1 MIQNI
6 LNEMIKYDT
15 GDVLR
20 IQHFIKVYSFA
31 HMIGEFEGMTG
42 EALQILDIAS
52 ILHDIGIHPA
62 EKKYGNCMGKYQ
74 EELGPAEAKKL
85 LAHYNLKDEIVDRVC
100 FLIGHHHTYEK
111 VDGLDYQIL
120 LEADFLVNS
129 FEDNLNKEAVITFR
143 DKVFKTKTGINVLN
157 TMFDIMKG

>member
-15 GDVLR
+15 GDVPR

-31 HMIGEFEGMTG
+31 HMIGELEGMSD
-42 EALQILDIAS
+42 EELKILDIAA

-74 EELGPAEAKKL
+74 EELGPDEARNL
-85 LAHYNLKDEIVDRVC
+85 LSKFNLESEIVDRIC
-100 FLIGHHHTYEK
+100 FLIAHHHTYDE

-129 FEDNLNKEAVITFR
+129 FEDNLDKDAVITFR
-143 DKVFKTKTGINVLN
+143 DKVFRTETGINTIN
-157 TMFDIMKG
+157 TMFEIDV

>member
-1 MIQNI
+1 MIQKI
-6 LNEMIKYDT
+6 MNEMIKYDA

-20 IQHFIKVYSFA
+20 IQHFIKVYTFA
-31 HMIGEFEGMTG
+31 HMIGELEGMSDV
-42 EALQILDIAS
+42 ELKILDIAA

-74 EELGPAEAKKL
+74 EELGPDEARNL
-85 LAHYNLKDEIVDRVC
+85 LSKFNLESEIVDRIC
-100 FLIGHHHTYEK
+100 FLIAHHHTYDE

-129 FEDNLNKEAVITFR
+129 FEDNLDKDAVITFR
-143 DKVFKTKTGINVLN
+143 DKVFRTETGINTIN
-157 TMFDIMKG
+157 TMFDIDV

>member
-31 HMIGEFEGMTG
+31 HMIGELEGMSD
-42 EALQILDIAS
+42 EELEILDIAS

-74 EELGPAEAKKL
+74 EELGPDEARKL
-85 LAHYNLKDEIVDRVC
+85 LSSFDLNDKVVDRVC
-100 FLIGHHHTYEK
+100 FLIGHHHTYDQ

-129 FEDNLNKEAVITFR
+129 FEDGLNKDAVIIFR
-143 DKVFKTKTGINVLN
+143 DKVFKTKTGIATLN
-157 TMFDIMKG
+157 TMFGIE

>member
-6 LNEMIKYDT
+6 INEMIKYDS
-15 GDVLR
+15 GDLLR
-20 IQHFIKVYSFA
+20 IQHFIKVYTFA
-31 HMIGEFEGMTG
+31 HMIGELEDMSD

-62 EKKYGNCMGKYQ
+62 EEKYGNCVGKYQ
-74 EELGPAEAKKL
+74 EELGPDEAKKL
-85 LAHYNLKDEIVDRVC
+85 LVPFNLDNKIVDRVC
-100 FLIGHHHTYEK
+100 FLIGHHHTYNQ

-129 FEDNLNKEAVITFR
+129 FEDNLDKETVITFR
-143 DKVFKTKTGINVLN
+143 DKVFKTQTGINILN
-157 TMFDIMKG
+157 TMFDITKG

>member
-31 HMIGEFEGMTG
+31 HMIGELEGMSD

-74 EELGPAEAKKL
+74 EELGPDEARKL
-85 LAHYNLKDEIVDRVC
+85 LSSFDLNDKVVDRVC
-100 FLIGHHHTYEK
+100 FLIGHHHTYDQ
-111 VDGLDYQIL
+111 VDDLDYQIL

-129 FEDNLNKEAVITFR
+129 FEDGLNKDAVITFR
-143 DKVFKTKTGINVLN
+143 DKVFKTKTGIATLN
-157 TMFDIMKG
+157 TMFCIE